1 MRESTQPAP
10 AARPAKPNPR
20 PKAAQNV
27 EKNVSSPS
35 KPAHSTDNAPQ
46 AIKVF
51 LKINHMMVSF
61 SSLLQFLV

>member
-35 KPAHSTDNAPQ
+35 KPAHSTDN
-46 AIKVF
+46 
-51 LKINHMMVSF
+51 
-61 SSLLQFLV
+61 SLPGDKSVPKNKSPDG